1 MDTALK
7 IDKTEHLV
15 AVWRGGAVR
24 ELKEEYVVPDSM
36 PDVSELLDAQGILTV
51 QGKDTNDGY
60 VELRTTAALS
70 FLYAA
75 EDGSLRGLELSL
87 PAELRVDAPGVDLD
101 CHTVA
106 DVRLRTVETR
116 IVNSRKLAI
125 RAELEADAAC
135 YRSATLAL
143 ASGLVEGEGV
153 QLLRAQADA
162 FLVSD
167 VREKTFALTDDY
179 PFPSGCGVDAHI
191 LSRRAEVL
199 TEDVQFVGGKV
210 LFRGRIRSELLFSE
224 REGGQCFFGR
234 YETEFSQLMEMTASG
249 EDVLPEMTLF
259 LTGAYYDLPEY
270 GQEGE
275 RVRAEF
281 HVAAQCVC
289 RERRTLPYLSDL
301 YSNRTELLPTR
312 EEQRFAE
319 SVRAVSSRQTVAD
332 RVEGVPAEGELL
344 CGTASVGSV
353 VSEPD
358 CVRTSVGIRLLYRLP
373 DGSACAVRGR
383 LPAEFTLDLSQG
395 ESLRDVRIGVADLYC
410 VPGTGDVRISLRMEA
425 MAERETVIR
434 PVCAVAEDEDAWRSR
449 EKSPS
454 AVLIWTEPGVDL
466 WSLARRYHST
476 VDDILAVNGERRH
489 GLLLIPK
496 GR

>member
-7 IDKTEHLV
+7 IDKTEYL
-15 AVWRGGAVR
+15 AEVWRGSGVR

-36 PDVSELLDAQGILTV
+36 PDVSEILSAQGILTV
-51 QGKDTNDGY
+51 QGKDTNTGA
-60 VELRTTAALS
+60 VEIKATASLC

-75 EDGSLRGLELSL
+75 EDGSLRGLELAL
-87 PAELRVDAPGVDLD
+87 PAELRLDAPDADLD

-125 RAELEADAAC
+125 RAEVEAEAAC
-135 YRSATLAL
+135 YRSAVLELA
-143 ASGLVEGEGV
+143 AGTVQEEGV
-153 QLLRAQADA
+153 QLLRAQTET
-162 FLVSD
+162 FLIAD

-179 PFPSGCGVDAHI
+179 AFPAGCPVDAHI

-210 LFRGRIRSELLFSE
+210 LFRGRIRSELLFSD
-224 REGGQCFFGR
+224 REEGRCFFGR
-234 YETEFSQLMEMTASG
+234 YETEFSQLMEMATDG
-249 EDVLPEMTLF
+249 DDVRPELTVF

-275 RVRAEF
+275 RIRAEF

-289 RERRTLPYLSDL
+289 REHRTLAYLSDL
-301 YSNRTELLPTR
+301 YSNRTELQP
-312 EEQRFAE
+312 QRTELRLVE
-319 SVRAVSSRQTVAD
+319 SVRSVSSRQTVAD
-332 RVEGVPAEGELL
+332 RVEGIPAEGELI
-344 CGTASVGSV
+344 CGTADAGGIVPES
-353 VSEPD
+353 D
-358 CVRTSVGIRLLYRLP
+358 CVRTSVSIRLLYRLP
-373 DGSACAVRGR
+373 DGSSCSVRGR
-383 LPAEFTLDLSQG
+383 SAAEFTLDLSPG
-395 ESLRDVRIGVADLYC
+395 ERLRDVRVRVADLYC
-410 VPGTGDVRISLRMEA
+410 VPGTGDVRVSLQMEA
-425 MAERETVIR
+425 LAERETVIR
-434 PVCAVAEDEDAWRSR
+434 PVCAVTEDEEAWRGR
-449 EKSPS
+449 AKSPS

-466 WSLARRYHST
+466 WTLARRYHST
-476 VDDILAVNGERRH
+476 VDDILAVNGDRRH